1 MDNNSIVSWIEQEF
15 QPVSLATPRE
25 TIFQNLAN
33 AVRYWN
39 TCAAFPIV
47 EMYNLNTSGY
57 SPNGNFISGAIQL
70 STSYKGV
77 YDVYP
82 ATQPDWILANYPVWS
97 LLGISVIDNLTSD
110 LIELS
115 EAYKNFRY
123 YCGMDFKWHYA
134 KSDDPTVG
142 PWLYTSNLPAG
153 TTNCAVLGTRRILPN
168 EPIVEEHIL
177 NWILYY
183 TKALT
188 KVAEGNTLRKT
199 SAIGIQNDGQMLVTE
214 GKEEVKALQDKLTQ
228 EGRWIAFCR
237 RF

>member
-1 MDNNSIVSWIEQEF
+1 
-15 QPVSLATPRE
+15 
-25 TIFQNLAN
+25 
-33 AVRYWN
+33 
-39 TCAAFPIV
+39 
-47 EMYNLNTSGY
+47 MYNLNTSG
-57 SPNGNFISGAIQL
+57 STLNGNFISGAIQL
-70 STSYKGV
+70 DVTYKNV

-97 LLGISVIDNLTSD
+97 LLGITVIDNLTSD
-110 LIELS
+110 LIELG

-123 YCGMDFKWHYA
+123 YLGADFRWRFQ
-134 KSDDPTVG
+134 KSDDPTIG

-153 TTNCAVLGTRRILPN
+153 TTNCAVLGTYRIPPN
-168 EPIVEEHIL
+168 TPITSEYIL

-188 KVAEGNTLRKT
+188 KIAEGNTLRKT
-199 SAIGIQNDGQMLVTE
+199 SAIGIVNDGDTLVKE